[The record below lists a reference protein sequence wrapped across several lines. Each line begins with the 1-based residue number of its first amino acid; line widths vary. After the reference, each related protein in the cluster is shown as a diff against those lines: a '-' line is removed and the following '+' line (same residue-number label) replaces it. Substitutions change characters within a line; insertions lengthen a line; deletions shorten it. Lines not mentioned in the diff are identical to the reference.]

1 MSDYLTLI
9 FRKPVSN
16 LVQEVFSKQEWVAAS
31 HSHVMRDRD
40 NYEREVVRLKEE
52 NAKLRGEL
60 DAALQS
66 QGREDALREALE
78 VMVEMVEMNG
88 FGFHY
93 AMDLARAALAQAPR
107 AEGET

>member
-52 NAKLRGEL
+52 NAR
-60 DAALQS
+60 LQA
-66 QGREDALREALE
+66 EVDALREVLSRILE
-78 VMVEMVEMNG
+78 NEASDWKAAEE
-88 FGFHY
+88 FGGY
-93 AMDLARAALAQAPR
+93 VLDDELREEARAALAKDR
-107 AEGET
+107 AEVES